1 MMIDLLCGALNGMSF
16 GPRLTNMY
24 GELDRPQKLGHF
36 LIAIDPQRFAG
47 GATLEATVRAMADDV
62 VRSGDAVMLPGDPE
76 LRADSERRA
85 RGIPIEPQA
94 LADMREWSTRLAVKF
109 PEAA

>member
-1 MMIDLLCGALNGMSF
+1 
-16 GPRLTNMY
+16 
-24 GELDRPQKLGHF
+24 
-36 LIAIDPQRFAG
+36 
-47 GATLEATVRAMADDV
+47 MADDV
-62 VRSGDAVMLPGDPE
+62 VRSGDAVRLPGDPE